1 MFDLEKVCAE
11 VEKLDPMTFAQ
22 QIADKS
28 KSVISGMA
36 SIVGDTDDAA
46 MLFKVLVFGAV
57 ISDGKLDEKEFG
69 LIKPLLEE
77 VVEQEI
83 NYEEATEF
91 MSALKTEG
99 AKYKSMIT
107 TLIGM
112 FGAVSDELKSDIVML
127 CLLVCASDGK
137 ISKREKNWLA
147 KLVG

>member
-1 MFDLEKVCAE
+1 
-11 VEKLDPMTFAQ
+11 
-22 QIADKS
+22 
-28 KSVISGMA
+28 
-36 SIVGDTDDAA
+36 
-46 MLFKVLVFGAV
+46 
-57 ISDGKLDEKEFG
+57 
-69 LIKPLLEE
+69 
-77 VVEQEI
+77 
-83 NYEEATEF
+83 

>member
-1 MFDLEKVCAE
+1 MEREEPNIVRKGSVHMFDLEKVCSE

-77 VVEQEI
+77 VVE
-83 NYEEATEF
+83 
-91 MSALKTEG
+91 
-99 AKYKSMIT
+99 
-107 TLIGM
+107 
-112 FGAVSDELKSDIVML
+112 
-127 CLLVCASDGK
+127 
-137 ISKREKNWLA
+137 
-147 KLVG
+147 